1 MKKRGKHSLLIADIE
16 RPHPTV
22 ADKSGDELGA
32 EPLTVRLADSWGD
45 VLGVSDGPAG
55 AEKGTDSR
63 SPGTVPLLD
72 KMKGILQW
80 D

>member
-1 MKKRGKHSLLIADIE
+1 MKRKNRSFLIADIE

-22 ADKSGDELGA
+22 ADSVGDELGA
-32 EPLTVRLADSWGD
+32 EPLTVKLGDLWTDLVRGADDERDATS
-45 VLGVSDGPAG
+45 S
-55 AEKGTDSR
+55 DSR
-63 SPGTVPLLD
+63 PSGSVPLID